1 MYIALLGLVVGALL
15 GFVFKVNIPPEL
27 ARYTAVGLL
36 GILDALLG
44 ALRADLDKKYNQSIF
59 LSGLVT
65 NMLLAIAVTYLG
77 DQLSLDL
84 YLGAIIVFMM
94 RIFSNVSGIR
104 YHFLDRAAF
113 RAQKRA
119 EALAEKAEAEAEKAA

>member
-1 MYIALLGLVVGALL
+1 MYIALLGLIVGATL

-84 YLGAIIVFMM
+84 YLGAIIVFMT

-104 YHFLDRAAF
+104 YHFLDRAAL

-119 EALAEKAEAEAEKAA
+119 EALAEKAEAEAKAV